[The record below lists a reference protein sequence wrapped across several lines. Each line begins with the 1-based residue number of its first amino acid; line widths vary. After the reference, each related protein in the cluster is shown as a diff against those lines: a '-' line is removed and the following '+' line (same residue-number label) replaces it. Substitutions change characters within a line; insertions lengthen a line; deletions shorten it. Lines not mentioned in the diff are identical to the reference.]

1 MQIIERNQIEA
12 LETLDEF
19 DDTSVDGVVEYQELV
34 SNHGDIPKKLYLNE
48 NHPHY
53 NDMMY
58 YAQVDGV
65 TVIPTTGKT
74 KVC

>member
-19 DDTSVDGVVEYQELV
+19 DDTSIDGVVEYQELV

-48 NHPHY
+48 NHPH
-53 NDMMY
+53 
-58 YAQVDGV
+58 
-65 TVIPTTGKT
+65 
-74 KVC
+74 

>member
-12 LETLDEF
+12 LETLD
-19 DDTSVDGVVEYQELV
+19 ELV

-53 NDMMY
+53 NDMLY